1 MTMTVKLTPELESG
15 LRRYAAASDV
25 AVSVVIREAV
35 RQYLV
40 NTPAVQ
46 PSAFALGAGLFGRH
60 GGPADLAATR
70 KVAVAEIWADKRP
83 ASPVA
88 PAPNSAHP
96 DQSGGRAR

>member
-60 GGPADLAATR
+60 GGPADLAVTR
-70 KVAVAEIWADKRP
+70 KVAVAKIWADKRP
-83 ASPVA
+83 ASQPP
-88 PAPNSAHP
+88 PASNTDHP
-96 DQSGGRAR
+96 ASRGG

>member
-15 LRRYAAASDV
+15 LRRYAAASGV
-25 AVSVVIREAV
+25 AASVVIREAV

-60 GGPADLAATR
+60 GGPGDLASTR
-70 KVAVAEIWADKRP
+70 KAAVAEIWSEKRP
-83 ASPVA
+83 ATQVP
-88 PAPNSAHP
+88 PANNAAHP
-96 DQSGGRAR
+96 ARRGG